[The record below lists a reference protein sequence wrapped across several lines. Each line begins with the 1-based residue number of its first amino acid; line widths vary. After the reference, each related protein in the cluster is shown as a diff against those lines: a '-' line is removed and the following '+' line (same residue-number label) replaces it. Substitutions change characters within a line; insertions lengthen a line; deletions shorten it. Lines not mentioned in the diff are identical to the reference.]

1 MKRSKEF
8 AERLQTTL
16 YDAGIGDALFFHEAL
31 DRGLRTTEVQSWH
44 TEVQRPT
51 IPESSVLWE
60 AIGKRFYFA
69 VLVLGRCVV
78 DLSINHGGSV
88 GVKVAYRT
96 PAEGEAAFA
105 AIRAAVPEAPPAEEQ
120 RVLFTFWTA
129 TENGPRSMA
138 RRLHVPKWDDIRV
151 NYAQATQSALSAL
164 FEHFTPARGG
174 RLLLW
179 NGETGTGKSYALR
192 CLAYHWRAW
201 CRVHYVADPEVFF
214 GKEAAYMLSVCLEDA
229 GDEDDEA
236 LENPTRPWRLFL
248 FEDTGEILARDARER
263 TGQGLSRLLNIADGL
278 IGQGLRT
285 LILITTNEEL
295 GRLHPAVTRPGRCA
309 HRHEFKRLA
318 LSESRAWL
326 AARQLDP
333 DLVSAPQSLAEL
345 YALAEE
351 RTTPP
356 PDERPIGFGI
366 ESDGGTD
373 AL

>member
-129 TENGPRSMA
+129 SVVPSGEERVGMPRIFD
-138 RRLHVPKWDDIRV
+138 RFHK
-151 NYAQATQSALSAL
+151 
-164 FEHFTPARGG
+164 G
-174 RLLLW
+174 RDSHGSGL
-179 NGETGTGKSYALR
+179 G
-192 CLAYHWRAW
+192 LA
-201 CRVHYVADPEVFF
+201 
-214 GKEAAYMLSVCLEDA
+214 
-229 GDEDDEA
+229 
-236 LENPTRPWRLFL
+236 
-248 FEDTGEILARDARER
+248 
-263 TGQGLSRLLNIADGL
+263 IA
-278 IGQGLRT
+278 RT
-285 LILITTNEEL
+285 LVVAHGGSIDVGSTVGKGTT
-295 GRLHPAVTRPGRCA
+295 VTI
-309 HRHEFKRLA
+309 
-318 LSESRAWL
+318 
-326 AARQLDP
+326 
-333 DLVSAPQSLAEL
+333 SLP
-345 YALAEE
+345 
-351 RTTPP
+351 R
-356 PDERPIGFGI
+356 
-366 ESDGGTD
+366 
-373 AL
+373 